1 MKNSDDPW
9 LSRNE
14 PIPLAENEIHIWRA
28 ATNMPPSIGNQLAQW
43 LSPDELARVERY
55 RFERD
60 RLRFMTSRGILR
72 ILLGAYLELDPRQL
86 IFDYGLHGKPYV
98 SRESTQS
105 PFQFNLSHSEDLSL
119 FAFTKTARIGVDLEH
134 LRPIPE
140 VDQICERFFAPSE
153 KTTMRGLPED
163 QKLEAF
169 FTGWT
174 RKEAYVKALGQ
185 SILPALD
192 QVEVSLIPGES
203 TQWIVDVDNPEMIDK
218 FSLISLVPFTG
229 YLAAIAVENKPW
241 VTRHFEFRMDVS

>member
-1 MKNSDDPW
+1 MKNSDYPW

-14 PIPLAENEIHIWRA
+14 PIPLAENEIHVWRA
-28 ATNMPPSIGNQLAQW
+28 STNMPPSVGNQLAQW
-43 LSPDELARVERY
+43 LSPDELARIGRY

-72 ILLGAYLELDPRQL
+72 ILLGAYLELDPKQL
-86 IFDYGLHGKPYV
+86 IFDYGPHGKPHV
-98 SRESTQS
+98 NQESTQS
-105 PFQFNLSHSEDLSL
+105 PIQFNLSHSEDLSL
-119 FAFTKTARIGVDLEH
+119 FAFTKNARIGVDLEH

-140 VDQICERFFAPSE
+140 VDQICERFFTLGE

-174 RKEAYVKALGQ
+174 RKEAYVKAMGE

-203 TQWIVDVDNPEMIDK
+203 THLIIDLDNPEMIDK
-218 FSLISLVPFTG
+218 FSLISLVPYKG
-229 YLAAIAVENKPW
+229 YLAAIAVENKSW
-241 VTRHFEFRMDVS
+241 VIRHFEFRMEVS